1 MINFLN
7 EFDYQFT
14 NPDYLKFLYALPVF
28 WIVSIFAYRHV
39 SVLKII
45 LSTFLRSF
53 VFLLVIL
60 VLGGFSGKEKS
71 KREISAVY
79 LMDMSDSITLE
90 GKEWMW
96 NYVKE
101 LDGVLD
107 EKIKKGVVIFGGESK
122 VITPTLTEDLK
133 LEEILG
139 KVTDSNISTD
149 RTDIASGLMATLGIM
164 PEDSSK
170 IVVLLS
176 DGNENQGKV
185 EKALTMATGN
195 DVKVFVV
202 SPPDIREEGEIL
214 IKKVAVPREINEG
227 EMFKVKVVIDNRND
241 RAVKGNLKLH
251 KGGGIL
257 QEWDTEFKNGISVFE
272 VPYQSKE
279 QGFIKF
285 KADLDIKDDEL
296 DLDKENNSKFA
307 YVNVSGKTRLLY
319 INGAKNQK
327 MYLPDALKDKTIAV
341 EIKTPDQ
348 IPKTLKEYLKYDSI
362 IFSNV
367 SRDFISAGQMTLLE
381 KYVKDYGGGFVMTCG
396 ANITAEGGYSGTKIE
411 EILPVKI
418 IGGEPPKK
426 KKKTRLSLV
435 LIIDKSGS
443 MLGRKMLFAKK
454 ASIELIK
461 QLKVNDNFGIVAF
474 DTAPY
479 TIVELKKKEE
489 VQKEIIRKLS
499 MLKADGGTDIFPA
512 MDSAYRQIMRTDS
525 KVNHVILL
533 SDGNTKSIYYHYNRM
548 ISKFQQANITVSTIA
563 LGTWLVNTK
572 LLEDIAK
579 KTKGQFYQI
588 TDIIRLPR
596 LIVKD
601 SEHFVSQ
608 SDFHE
613 EHFYPTIN
621 QESQIL
627 KGIYDKQFPPLK
639 GHTITEAK
647 ENVEVPLV
655 TNIMGKTDP
664 ILANWR
670 YGLGKVVVYASDA
683 NARWSSKWIN
693 WAMFNKF
700 WSQVVRW
707 SMRDISKANYDIK
720 VKTDDD
726 TVSLQIEP
734 SSLLKDDT
742 KLEVRLLSPDYIENG
757 QKLLLKQVA
766 PKRYI
771 SELNGVN
778 PGTYNLKIS
787 RVRRGKVIDL
797 KTKGLIVPEK
807 TATIPLEYAVKD
819 NNISQLNNI
828 AEITGGKYN
837 PLKEEI
843 TVEEQ
848 EVIISKGLEGFLIP
862 LALLLF
868 IIDIAV
874 RKLNRQGN

>member
-1 MINFLN
+1 M
-7 EFDYQFT
+7 EYQFT

-28 WIVSIFAYRHV
+28 WIVAILGYRHV
-39 SVLKII
+39 SVSKII
-45 LSTFLRSF
+45 LSAFLRSL
-53 VFLLVIL
+53 VFLLVVL
-60 VLGGFSGKEKS
+60 VLAGFSKEEKS
-71 KREISAVY
+71 EREISAVF
-79 LMDMSDSITLE
+79 LVDMSDSITWE

-96 NYVKE
+96 NYVKD
-101 LDGVLD
+101 LNSSLD

-122 VITPTLTEDLK
+122 VITPTLTEDLE
-133 LEEILG
+133 LENILG
-139 KVTDSNISTD
+139 EITGSNISTD
-149 RTDIASGLMATLGIM
+149 RTDIASGIMATLSIM

-170 IVVLLS
+170 MVILLS
-176 DGNENQGKV
+176 DGNQNLGEA
-185 EKALTMATGN
+185 EKIATMAAGN

-202 SPPDIREEGEIL
+202 SPPDVQEGGEIL
-214 IKKVAVPREINEG
+214 IKKVVVPRETSEG
-227 EMFKVKVVIDNRND
+227 EMFNVKVVIENKND
-241 RAVKGNLKLH
+241 KAVKGNLTLH
-251 KGGGIL
+251 KRDGIL
-257 QEWDTEFKNGISVFE
+257 KEWDTEFKSGISVFE
-272 VPYQSKE
+272 VPYNSEEK
-279 QGFIKF
+279 GFIKF
-285 KADLDIKDDEL
+285 NANLDIEDVGL

-307 YVNVSGKTRLLY
+307 FVNVSGKTRLLY
-319 INGAKNQK
+319 INGAKNQRV
-327 MYLPDALKDKTIAV
+327 YLPDALQDKTIAV
-341 EIKTPDQ
+341 EIKKPDQ
-348 IPKTLKEYLKYDSI
+348 IPNTLQEYLKYDSI

-367 SRDFISAGQMTLLE
+367 SKNLISDGQMTLIE

-396 ANITAEGGYSGTKIE
+396 TNITAEGGYSGTKIE

-418 IGGEPPKK
+418 IGGDPPKK
-426 KKKTRLSLV
+426 EKKSRLSLI

-461 QLKVNDNFGIVAF
+461 QLKANDNFGIVAF

-479 TIVELKKKEE
+479 TIVELKSNEAVKKEI
-489 VQKEIIRKLS
+489 VRKLS
-499 MLKADGGTDIFPA
+499 MLRADGGTDIFPA
-512 MDSAYRQIMRTDS
+512 MDSAYRQIRQKNS

-588 TDIIRLPR
+588 SDIVKLPR
-596 LIVKD
+596 LIIKD
-601 SEHFVSQ
+601 SEFFVSQ

-621 QESQIL
+621 QQSQIL

-693 WAMFNKF
+693 WSMFNKF

-720 VKTDDD
+720 VITDDN
-726 TVSLQIEP
+726 TISLQIEL
-734 SSLLKDDT
+734 SSLLADDT
-742 KLEVRLLSPDYIENG
+742 KLEVSLILPDYSENG
-757 QKLLLKQVA
+757 QSLLLKQVA
-766 PKRYI
+766 PKRFI
-771 SELNGVN
+771 SELNDIN

-787 RVRRGKVIDL
+787 RIRDGKVIDL
-797 KTKGLIVPEK
+797 KTKGLLVPEK
-807 TATIPLEYAVKD
+807 TATKPLEYAVQG
-819 NNISQLNNI
+819 NNVLQLKNI

-837 PLKEEI
+837 PKREEI
-843 TVEEQ
+843 TVEAE
-848 EVIISKGLEGFLIP
+848 EITISKSLAGFLIP
-862 LALLLF
+862 LALFLF

-874 RKLNRQGN
+874 RKFKKGFEIT

>member
-1 MINFLN
+1 M
-7 EFDYQFT
+7 
-14 NPDYLKFLYALPVF
+14 
-28 WIVSIFAYRHV
+28 
-39 SVLKII
+39 
-45 LSTFLRSF
+45 
-53 VFLLVIL
+53 VFLLVVI
-60 VLGGFSGKEKS
+60 VLAGFSRKEES
-71 KREISAVY
+71 KREISTVF
-79 LMDMSDSITLE
+79 LVDMSDSITWE

-96 NYVKE
+96 NYVKD
-101 LDGVLD
+101 LNDSLD

-122 VITPTLTEDLK
+122 VITPTLSEDLE
-133 LEEILG
+133 LENILG
-139 KVTDSNISTD
+139 SITDSNISTD
-149 RTDIASGLMATLGIM
+149 RTDMASGIMATLGIM

-170 IVVLLS
+170 MVILLS
-176 DGNENQGKV
+176 DGNQNLGEA
-185 EKALTMATGN
+185 EKAALMAAGN

-202 SPPDIREEGEIL
+202 SPPDVQEEGEIL
-214 IKKVAVPREINEG
+214 IKKVVVPKEIREG
-227 EMFKVKVVIDNRND
+227 EMFNVKVVIENKND
-241 RAVKGNLKLH
+241 RATKGHLTLH
-251 KGGGIL
+251 KSDGVL
-257 QEWDTEFKNGISVFE
+257 KEWDTEFKSGISVLE
-272 VPYQSKE
+272 VPYKSEEK
-279 QGFIKF
+279 GFIKF
-285 KADLDIKDDEL
+285 NANLDIEDVGL

-307 YVNVSGKTRLLY
+307 FVNVSGKTRLLY

-327 MYLPDALKDKTIAV
+327 MYLPDALEDKTIAV
-341 EIKTPDQ
+341 EIKKPDQ
-348 IPKTLKEYLKYDSI
+348 IPKTLQEYLKYDSI

-367 SRDFISAGQMTLLE
+367 SKDFISDEQMELVE

-396 ANITAEGGYSGTKIE
+396 TNITAEGGYSGTKIE
-411 EILPVKI
+411 EILPVMI

-426 KKKTRLSLV
+426 EKKSRLSLI

-443 MLGRKMLFAKK
+443 MLGKKMLFAKK

-461 QLKVNDNFGIVAF
+461 QLKANDYFGIVAF

-479 TIVELKKKEE
+479 TIVKLKHNEDVK
-489 VQKEIIRKLS
+489 KEIIRKLS
-499 MLKADGGTDIFPA
+499 MLHADGGTDIFPA
-512 MDSAYRQIMRTDS
+512 MDSAYRQIRQKNS

-548 ISKFQQANITVSTIA
+548 ISKFQKANISVSTIA

-588 TDIIRLPR
+588 SDIMRLPR
-596 LIVKD
+596 LIIKD
-601 SEHFVSQ
+601 SEFFVSQ

-613 EHFYPTIN
+613 EHFYPIIN

-627 KGIYDKQFPPLK
+627 KGIYNKQFPPLK

-647 ENVEVPLV
+647 ENVEVPLI

-693 WAMFNKF
+693 WSMFNKF

-720 VKTDDD
+720 VKTDNN
-726 TVSLQIEP
+726 TVSLQIES
-734 SSLLKDDT
+734 SSLLEDGT
-742 KLEVRLLSPDYIENG
+742 KLEVSLISSDYVGNG
-757 QKLLLKQVA
+757 QGLLLKQVA
-766 PKRYI
+766 PKRFI
-771 SELNGVN
+771 SELKDIN

-787 RVRRGKVIDL
+787 RVRDGKVIDL
-797 KTKGLIVPEK
+797 KTKGLLVPEK
-807 TATIPLEYAVKD
+807 TVTKPLEYAVQG
-819 NNISQLNNI
+819 NNTSQLKNI

-837 PLKEEI
+837 PKREEI
-843 TVEEQ
+843 IVEE
-848 EVIISKGLEGFLIP
+848 EEIIIFKSLAGFLIP
-862 LALLLF
+862 LALFLF

-874 RKLNRQGN
+874 RKFNRQGV